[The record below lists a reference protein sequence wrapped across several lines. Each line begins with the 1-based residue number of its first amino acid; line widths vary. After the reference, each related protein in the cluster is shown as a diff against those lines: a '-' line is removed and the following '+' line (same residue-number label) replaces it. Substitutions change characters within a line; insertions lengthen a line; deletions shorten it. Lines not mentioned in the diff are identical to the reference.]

1 MPVTTVALVRASA
14 TIALVRA
21 SNTIALVRASTT
33 VALVRAS
40 ATIAPVRGCYR
51 NILRRAGRRITAT
64 RMNQIAP
71 GQPQRPDEPAPDLAH
86 AVRLLK
92 NASVL
97 VVGDVMLDQST
108 FGDIRRISV
117 EAPVPILTIEREEAR
132 PGGAGNVVRNLTA
145 LGAATAFISVVG
157 DDQAGSDLT
166 GLIGGQLNVEPWLLV
181 QGGRTTT
188 QKTRF
193 IARGQQ
199 LMRADREQ
207 TDPIHP
213 KLAERLVRITQDAMA
228 ATTVTVLSD
237 YGKGVLSG
245 DTPRQ
250 IVEAARRL
258 GRRLIVDPRGT
269 DFERYA
275 GADIV
280 MPNRPELAAAIGMP
294 TATDADIIAAATA
307 LREKYGFGA
316 VVVTRGN
323 DGMTLVR
330 GGGADN
336 LHFPAEAADVHD
348 TSGAG
353 DTALAAL
360 AAGVAVGLDLPVAVR
375 LANLAAGISV
385 GKVGTAVALESDLLA
400 ALTPQRSALRKIV
413 SAESAVEQAERWR
426 HKGWRVGFTNGCFDL
441 LHPGHVH
448 LLERARAGCDRLIVG
463 LNSDASAR
471 RLKGP
476 PHPVQPEAAR
486 AAVLASLASV
496 DLVCVFEED
505 TPESLIRGVRPD
517 VLVKG
522 ANYAKDAVVGAELL
536 GAWGGEVLLADLL
549 PGHSTTATLARIRA

>member
-1 MPVTTVALVRASA
+1 
-14 TIALVRA
+14 
-21 SNTIALVRASTT
+21 
-33 VALVRAS
+33 
-40 ATIAPVRGCYR
+40 
-51 NILRRAGRRITAT
+51 
-64 RMNQIAP
+64 MNQIAP
-71 GQPQRPDEPAPDLAH
+71 GQPQRPDEPAAELGR
-86 AVRLLK
+86 AVRMLK

-97 VVGDVMLDQST
+97 VVGDVMLDRSAY
-108 FGDIRRISV
+108 GDTHRISL

-166 GLIGGQLNVEPWLLV
+166 GLIGGQPNVEPWLLV

-188 QKTRF
+188 EKTRF
-193 IARGQQ
+193 LARGQQ

-213 KLAERLVRITQDAMA
+213 KLAERLVKITMDAMA

-237 YGKGVLSG
+237 YGKGVLAN
-245 DTPRQ
+245 DTPTR
-250 IVEAARRL
+250 IVEAARKL
-258 GRRLIVDPRGT
+258 GRKLIVDPRGS
-269 DFERYA
+269 DFQRYT

-280 MPNRPELAAAIGMP
+280 MPNRAELAAATGLP
-294 TATDADIIAAATA
+294 TGTEPEIVAAATA
-307 LREKYGFGA
+307 LRDRFGFGA

-323 DGMTLVR
+323 DGMTLLDGSGCR
-330 GGGADN
+330 
-336 LHFPAEAADVHD
+336 HFPAEAADVHD

-353 DTALAAL
+353 DTALATL
-360 AAGVAVGLDLPVAVR
+360 AASVAVGLDLAVAVR
-375 LANLAAGISV
+375 LANIAAGISV

-400 ALTPQRSALRKIV
+400 ALTPQHSALRKIV
-413 SAESAVEQAERWR
+413 SAESVAEQAERWR
-426 HKGWRVGFTNGCFDL
+426 HKGWKVGFTNGCFDL

-448 LLERARAGCDRLIVG
+448 LLEQARAGCDRLIVA

-471 RLKGP
+471 RLKGA

-496 DLVCVFEED
+496 DMVCVFDDD
-505 TPESLIRGVRPD
+505 TPEALIRAVRPA

-522 ANYAKDAVVGAELL
+522 ENYTAEDVVGVDLL
-536 GAWGGEVLLADLL
+536 RGWGGELLLARLL
-549 PGHSTTATLARIRA
+549 PGHSTTATLARIRE